1 MKTRARGFSLLE
13 LLAAMAIVAL
23 AMLIAAP
30 PLTTMLAK
38 ISFRKEV
45 NGVMA
50 QIRGYKLLAVSKGQP
65 VTIILED
72 DVLVAQLGHEEE
84 KKRTIMKQ
92 GVTLAMEPDRI
103 LFSPEGWAT
112 PATLK
117 ISQKQRSRRVRID
130 PLTGQP
136 RKI

>member
-1 MKTRARGFSLLE
+1 MATRARGFSLLE

-23 AMLIAAP
+23 GMVIAAP
-30 PLTTMLAK
+30 PMGTMLAK

-50 QIRGYKLLAVSKGQP
+50 QVRGWKLLAVSKGKP
-65 VTIILED
+65 VTISLD
-72 DVLVAQLGHEEE
+72 DNVLVVQLAREELE
-84 KKRTIMKQ
+84 RKIMKQ
-92 GVTLAMEPDRI
+92 GVTLTMEPERI

-112 PATLK
+112 PAILA
-117 ISQKQRSRRVRID
+117 ISKNERRRTIRID